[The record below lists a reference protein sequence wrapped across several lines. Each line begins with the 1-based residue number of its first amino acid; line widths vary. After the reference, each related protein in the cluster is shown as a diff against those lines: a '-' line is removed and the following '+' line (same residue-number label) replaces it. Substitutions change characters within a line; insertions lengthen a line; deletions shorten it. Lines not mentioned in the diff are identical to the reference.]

1 MAHQFTSEQP
11 DCLKGIWFKS
21 NGRRYCTWMFDSS
34 TSTLLAKRGAVTRSI
49 RIERPLTPA
58 ELRDELPKLALEL
71 AHDENAAEHVT
82 H

>member
-1 MAHQFTSEQP
+1 MAHQFTSEHP
-11 DCLKGIWFKS
+11 DQLKGVWFKP

-34 TSTLLAKRGAVTRSI
+34 TSTLLAKRGAVTRTT

-58 ELRDELPKLALEL
+58 QLRETLPKLALDL
-71 AHDENAAEHVT
+71 AHDEAASEHVT